1 MLTRTFIHIPTVGAK
16 REVGLWKAGLR
27 HWDDFLAHGEA
38 LAPPAVYRLGRPVI
52 QRSLAA
58 LNDPHGLAEL
68 AGLIPSSEHWRFWP
82 RYNRVAYLDI
92 ETGGDP
98 ADFGGITVVGVYDG
112 SEVVQY
118 VAGKNLNE
126 AAQALAGYQVV
137 VSFAGSSFDVP
148 VLKSVF
154 PRFIVPPVHIDLRWV
169 LRRLGHKGGL
179 KRIEK
184 ALGLSRP
191 DHVGDMDGYMAV
203 MLWQDHLAGDPDA
216 LATLLDYNACD
227 IVNLEPLLNLAVER
241 LRSQTLGRLS

>member
-1 MLTRTFIHIPTVGAK
+1 MSMTDPIADLLTRIRNASKAHKNAVDIPASNIK
-16 REVGLWKAGLR
+16 REIVRILKEQSFVKDMVELPDNKQGILR
-27 HWDDFLAHGEA
+27 
-38 LAPPAVYRLGRPVI
+38 VYLLYSRG
-52 QRSLAA
+52 
-58 LNDPHGLAEL
+58 
-68 AGLIPSSEHWRFWP
+68 
-82 RYNRVAYLDI
+82 
-92 ETGGDP
+92 
-98 ADFGGITVVGVYDG
+98 
-112 SEVVQY
+112 
-118 VAGKNLNE
+118 
-126 AAQALAGYQVV
+126 
-137 VSFAGSSFDVP
+137 DVP

-184 ALGLSRP
+184 SLGLSRP